1 MPVYSDATINSIK
14 TRLTMSEVVQ
24 SYIPVVT
31 RSGRNWAKCPFHGNG
46 NERTPSFAINDKDG
60 FYHCFGCGE
69 SGDMFTFVE
78 KMDHVS
84 FSEAV
89 EILARKAG
97 VELERV
103 SGTSE
108 HRDKDELEALFDL
121 NQRIA
126 SSFRYF
132 LTNSEE
138 GQKARD
144 YLASRG
150 VTKEMSERF
159 QLGYAP
165 SDTSWLYSFLRK
177 KGYTDD
183 LLKKS
188 GLFSPNNFP
197 YPMFADRLMFP
208 VRSWQ
213 GRYIAFSGRD
223 LSGRENVPKYKN
235 TSDTPVYSKRHN
247 LFGLYEA
254 LDSLKKGDK
263 PAVIVEGNFDV
274 VSMHQAGIT
283 TAVASLGTAFT
294 EEQVKLL
301 SRYVHRIDLM
311 FDSDEAGQKSTDKAI
326 SLIHQKGLECFVHKL
341 TKGKDASEIIEKEGV
356 EALYNDFKSSQS
368 AFQYLVTKAS
378 EKYNISSGRGK
389 SDFVRFLSP
398 FLLST
403 ESSVERDTY
412 IQTLSSL
419 LSVSEESIR
428 ADVSLPESGRR
439 AEEDERSITQS
450 APGRKFNPAA
460 VSIDLFAMLYLANH
474 RDLFPE
480 YRGKISFGDLKDR
493 EAQTIYMALEN
504 AMRNDITTNEI
515 FLTLIN
521 DEGVRNITAASFALD
536 EYTGNVQRSALDEA
550 ADRITLR
557 GMEERREVLMSQL
570 KSFSDSLDDE
580 QISEAL
586 ERKKDLDHSISVLKS
601 ELFAARG
608 KEE

>member
-1 MPVYSDATINSIK
+1 
-14 TRLTMSEVVQ
+14 MSEVVQ
-24 SYIPVVT
+24 SYIPIVT

-46 NERTPSFAINDKDG
+46 NERTPSFAINDRDG

-78 KMDHVS
+78 KMDHVT

-89 EILARKAG
+89 EILAKKAG
-97 VELERV
+97 VELEKRA
-103 SGTSE
+103 GGAE
-108 HRDKDELEALFDL
+108 KRDKDEIEALYDL

-126 SSFRYF
+126 NTFHYLLVSSD
-132 LTNSEE
+132 E
-138 GQKARD
+138 GRKARE
-144 YLASRG
+144 YLASRK
-150 VTKEMSERF
+150 VSDQMIERF

-165 SDTSWLYSFLRK
+165 ASTEWLHSFLIK

-188 GLFSPNNFP
+188 GLFSPNSYP

-223 LSGRENVPKYKN
+223 LSGRDNVPKYKN
-235 TSDTPVYSKRHN
+235 TSDTPIYSKRHN

-254 LDSLKKGDK
+254 LETLKKGDK
-263 PAVIVEGNFDV
+263 PAIIVEGNFDV
-274 VSMHQAGIT
+274 VSMHQAGLT
-283 TAVASLGTAFT
+283 SAVASLGTAFT

-398 FLLST
+398 FLQST
-403 ESSVERDTY
+403 ESSVEMDSY
-412 IQTLSSL
+412 IQNLSTL

-428 ADVSLPESGRR
+428 ADISSGNERR
-439 AEEDERSITQS
+439 TEVDERSITQD
-450 APGRKFNPAA
+450 APGRSFNPAA

-474 RDLFPE
+474 RDLFSE
-480 YRGKISFGDLKDR
+480 YRRRISFGDLKDR
-493 EAQTIYMALEN
+493 EAQIIYMALEN

-536 EYTGNVQRSALDEA
+536 EYSGEEKRSALDEA

-557 GMEERREVLMSQL
+557 GMEERREVLLNQL
-570 KSFSDSLDDE
+570 KSFSDSLDPD

-586 ERKKDLDHSISVLKS
+586 ERKKELDQNISILKS

>member
-103 SGTSE
+103 SGASE

-341 TKGKDASEIIEKEGV
+341 TKGKDASEIIEREGV

>member
-341 TKGKDASEIIEKEGV
+341 TKGKDASEIIEREGV

-428 ADVSLPESGRR
+428 ADVSLP
-439 AEEDERSITQS
+439 
-450 APGRKFNPAA
+450 
-460 VSIDLFAMLYLANH
+460 
-474 RDLFPE
+474 
-480 YRGKISFGDLKDR
+480 
-493 EAQTIYMALEN
+493 
-504 AMRNDITTNEI
+504 
-515 FLTLIN
+515 
-521 DEGVRNITAASFALD
+521 
-536 EYTGNVQRSALDEA
+536 
-550 ADRITLR
+550 
-557 GMEERREVLMSQL
+557 
-570 KSFSDSLDDE
+570 
-580 QISEAL
+580 
-586 ERKKDLDHSISVLKS
+586 
-601 ELFAARG
+601 
-608 KEE
+608 

>member
-341 TKGKDASEIIEKEGV
+341 TKGKDASEIIEREGV

>member
-132 LTNSEE
+132 LTDSDE

-341 TKGKDASEIIEKEGV
+341 TKGKDASEIIEREGV

>member
-428 ADVSLPESGRR
+428 ADVSSPESGRR
-439 AEEDERSITQS
+439 AEEDERSITQN

>member
-1 MPVYSDATINSIK
+1 
-14 TRLTMSEVVQ
+14 MSEVVQ
-24 SYIPVVT
+24 SYIPIVT

-46 NERTPSFAINDKDG
+46 NERTPSFAINDRDG

-78 KMDHVS
+78 KMDHVT

-89 EILARKAG
+89 EILAKKAG
-97 VELERV
+97 VELEKRA
-103 SGTSE
+103 GGAE
-108 HRDKDELEALFDL
+108 KRDKDEIEALYDL

-126 SSFRYF
+126 NTFHYLLVSSD
-132 LTNSEE
+132 E
-138 GQKARD
+138 GRKARE
-144 YLASRG
+144 YLTSRK
-150 VTKEMSERF
+150 VSEQMIERF

-165 SDTSWLYSFLRK
+165 ASTEWLHSFLIK

-188 GLFSPNNFP
+188 GLFSPNSYP

-223 LSGRENVPKYKN
+223 LSGRDNVPKYKN
-235 TSDTPVYSKRHN
+235 TSDTPIYSKRHN

-254 LDSLKKGDK
+254 LETLKKGDK
-263 PAVIVEGNFDV
+263 PAIIVEGNFDV
-274 VSMHQAGIT
+274 VSMHQAGLT
-283 TAVASLGTAFT
+283 SAVASLGTAFT
-294 EEQVKLL
+294 EDQVKLL

-326 SLIHQKGLECFVHKL
+326 SLIHGAGLECFVHKL
-341 TKGKDASEIIEKEGV
+341 TKGKDASEIIEKEGE
-356 EALYNDFKSSQS
+356 EALFNDFRPSQS
-368 AFQYLVTKAS
+368 AFQYLVSKAS
-378 EKYNISSGRGK
+378 EKYNITSGRGK

-398 FLLST
+398 FLQST
-403 ESSVERDTY
+403 ESSVEMDSY
-412 IQTLSSL
+412 IQNLSTL

-428 ADVSLPESGRR
+428 ADISSRNERR
-439 AEEDERSITQS
+439 TEVDERSITQD
-450 APGRKFNPAA
+450 APGRSFNPAA

-474 RDLFPE
+474 RDLFSE
-480 YRGKISFGDLKDR
+480 YRRRISFGDLKDR
-493 EAQTIYMALEN
+493 EAQIIYMALEN

-536 EYTGNVQRSALDEA
+536 EYSGEEKRSALDEA

-557 GMEERREVLMSQL
+557 GMEERREVLLNQL
-570 KSFSDSLDDE
+570 KSFSDSLDPD

-586 ERKKDLDHSISVLKS
+586 ERKKELDQNISILKS

>member
-1 MPVYSDATINSIK
+1 
-14 TRLTMSEVVQ
+14 MSEVVQ

-235 TSDTPVYSKRHN
+235 TSDTTVYSKRHN

>member
-121 NQRIA
+121 NQR
-126 SSFRYF
+126 FRYF

>member
-439 AEEDERSITQS
+439 TEVDERSITQS

>member
-341 TKGKDASEIIEKEGV
+341 TKGKDASEIIEREGV

-412 IQTLSSL
+412 LQTLSSL

>member
-14 TRLTMSEVVQ
+14 TRLTMSEVVL

-326 SLIHQKGLECFVHKL
+326 SLIHQKGMECFVHKL
-341 TKGKDASEIIEKEGV
+341 TKGKDASEIIEREGV